1 MLDSGNDE
9 MKILPEISRR
19 AFMGLALL
27 VLASPS
33 AVAAQP
39 LTLTAEQKAAVDG
52 ISKYLNSFKT
62 LQGEFTQI
70 SPKGNQSQGVFY
82 ISKPG
87 KMRFEYAPPNPYLIV
102 ADGTWLTVKNVK
114 KEKGDQFPL
123 SQTPLRLVL
132 ANKVDIANDTQILDY
147 QEQDGLVSVTLE
159 DKKDTLANGQLTLVF
174 DTVRNQLQQWVVI
187 DGKGRRTTVSLE
199 NIETGIK
206 PDPKLFVV
214 KIDRKDKYKSSP

>member
-1 MLDSGNDE
+1 
-9 MKILPEISRR
+9 
-19 AFMGLALL
+19 MGLALL